1 MGKFSLST
9 LAAGLSVMCANA
21 LAAPIALPAGP
32 AFFEF
37 RIQEQFSKSNDINN
51 AANPGRGGIVEGIWG
66 VMEITRLSV
75 GTVQSPSGSQIS
87 GPGATI
93 FTSGQNGGNQI
104 LAIYYGI
111 LNNPGTAP
119 DTTQGGVLDF
129 YWWDNNNQNI
139 SSPFSAADLARR
151 GQGGSRSGNAEGA
164 YQGVS
169 CAANNNAGCYFL
181 ARFDFTSGADVNSQ
195 VNTMISP
202 AGTQNFSSYLSVDS
216 GVMGYWSAALDSDF
230 FTLNPNNQRCGDP
243 GVSCVSANDMRTAG
257 DFTRLGA
264 ENWDIANT
272 DIIGL
277 GKTGTSTA
285 FVVPEPTSLILLGL
299 GVALIGVS
307 RTERRARR

>member
-1 MGKFSLST
+1 MTAGSVPRGRIISLACHLPPSRVKDQAGGVGQAGKARRIDGSIHRQ
-9 LAAGLSVMCANA
+9 
-21 LAAPIALPAGP
+21 PIELL
-32 AFFEF
+32 
-37 RIQEQFSKSNDINN
+37 Q
-51 AANPGRGGIVEGIWG
+51 
-66 VMEITRLSV
+66 
-75 GTVQSPSGSQIS
+75 SGSDPNVPHI
-87 GPGATI
+87 
-93 FTSGQNGGNQI
+93 
-104 LAIYYGI
+104 
-111 LNNPGTAP
+111 NNPGTAP